1 MTADQAGADGATPVA
16 RILYIDDDPGLGR
29 LVRRALEARGY
40 AVELCTCGA
49 DGLARLAQGA
59 IDAVALDHH
68 MPGQTGLDLLPAIR
82 ALPHAPP
89 VIYVTGSE
97 DSRVAVAALKAG
109 AVDYV
114 WKDVQGQ
121 FRELLGEA
129 VDTALRQEALRRDK
143 ERAEA
148 EMREARDRAELML
161 REVNHRVANSLALVA
176 ALAHMQRNAV
186 TDPAAKA
193 ALDEM
198 QARISAIAGIHRRL
212 YTSDDVESVALD
224 AYLGSLIE
232 ELQAAMRASGR
243 DHAIRLRA
251 EPVHLTPDKAV
262 SVGVVV
268 TELVTNAYK
277 YAYPPGTS
285 GEIRVAVERDGAG
298 TVRLAVEDDG
308 VGWTGEGEIRGTGLG
323 SRIVRAMATN
333 LRSALSYVPG
343 GKGTR
348 AVLAFRA

>member
-1 MTADQAGADGATPVA
+1 MSPPVTPTDAANTA

-29 LVRRALEARGY
+29 LVQRSLATRGFT
-40 AVELCTCGA
+40 VEICACGA
-49 DGLARLAQGA
+49 DGLARLARGG

-68 MPGQTGLDLLPAIR
+68 MPGQTGLDLLPEIR
-82 ALPHAPP
+82 ALPDAPP

-97 DSRVAVAALKAG
+97 DSRIAVAALKAG

-129 VDTALRQEALRRDK
+129 VATALRQEALRRDK

-148 EMREARDRAELML
+148 EMREARERAELLL

-212 YTSDDVESVALD
+212 YTSDDVESVELD
-224 AYLGSLIE
+224 AYLASLVE

-251 EPVHLTPDKAV
+251 MPVRLSTDKAV

-277 YAYPPGTS
+277 YAYPADTA
-285 GEIRVAVERDGAG
+285 GEIRVAIERDQTANIL
-298 TVRLAVEDDG
+298 LAVEDDG
-308 VGWTGEGEIRGTGLG
+308 VGWTGEGQIRGTGLG

-333 LRSALSYVPG
+333 LRSRLSYLPG
-343 GKGTR
+343 QPGTR
-348 AVLAFRA
+348 AVLSFEA

>member
-1 MTADQAGADGATPVA
+1 MSRDPSDADASTCAA

-29 LVRRALEARGY
+29 LVKRALEARGHT
-40 AVELCTCGA
+40 VEICASGA
-49 DGLARLAQGA
+49 DGLSRLAQGG

-82 ALPHAPP
+82 ALPQAPP

-121 FRELLGEA
+121 FRELLAEA
-129 VDTALRQEALRRDK
+129 VATALRQEALRRDK

-148 EMREARDRAELML
+148 EMREARDRAELLL

-212 YTSDDVESVALD
+212 YTSDDVESVELD
-224 AYLGSLIE
+224 AYLQSLVE

-251 EPVHLTPDKAV
+251 APVRLSTDKAV

-277 YAYPPGTS
+277 YAYPPEEP
-285 GEIRVAVERDGAG
+285 GEIRVALRRTEGRLE
-298 TVRLAVEDDG
+298 LAVEDDG
-308 VGWTGEGEIRGTGLG
+308 IGWAGEGLPRGTGLG
-323 SRIVRAMATN
+323 SRIVKAMATN
-333 LRSALSYVPG
+333 LRTALVYTPG
-343 GKGTR
+343 ARGTR
-348 AVLAFRA
+348 ASLSFEA